1 MIDNTMYAVV
11 LTATSYVSWEE
22 LERSF
27 VIQFTLGHSKDYVYV
42 VSVENITDP
51 LFVFQ
56 DYGNDGLNFFAHY
69 PTNVGVL
76 ILEIDFQIELIFELL
91 LYDTQP
97 FSVTIILLL
106 ENH

>member
-1 MIDNTMYAVV
+1 M
-11 LTATSYVSWEE
+11 
-22 LERSF
+22 
-27 VIQFTLGHSKDYVYV
+27 YV

-76 ILEIDFQIELIFELL
+76 ILEIDFLIDLIFELYCIIFVISAYL
-91 LYDTQP
+91 LV
-97 FSVTIILLL
+97 SVPIQIGGCDQFCNL
-106 ENH
+106 